1 MIVMLN
7 SIIHS
12 DFEDDFPLI
21 EMNEGPSLI
30 GLSQDREVVIK
41 EQDKAYQMSLEMDM
55 KKTGDLERK
64 SQT

>member
-1 MIVMLN
+1 
-7 SIIHS
+7 
-12 DFEDDFPLI
+12 
-21 EMNEGPSLI
+21 MNDGPSLI
-30 GLSQDREVVIK
+30 GLSKDRKVGIK